1 MDVLLGGYSES
12 LSTTK
17 HFEFQLHCSPC
28 VYADKWICIS
38 KKVCVCLGQ
47 RWSPGLI
54 LVGLVSLRIQI
65 RCLYLIPRNIFWNT
79 EPEEINDIG
88 HLLILWRLVFCALLQ
103 SCEDSCSAYSC
114 FSTCG
119 YIFLYIYM
127 QSSDCTCSALA
138 QRSCPCISPGAFQV
152 HTLLNSLWS
161 ISDTEI
167 RVTVLSRA
175 WLVSYW
181 NYARL

>member
-1 MDVLLGGYSES
+1 M
-12 LSTTK
+12 T
-17 HFEFQLHCSPC
+17 F
-28 VYADKWICIS
+28 
-38 KKVCVCLGQ
+38 
-47 RWSPGLI
+47 
-54 LVGLVSLRIQI
+54 
-65 RCLYLIPRNIFWNT
+65 
-79 EPEEINDIG
+79 G

-167 RVTVLSRA
+167 RVSDCVIKSLTCIILKLCQTINTCNHVFCFCFLHSIRVNLWIHNQMSYLRRTQKRNIWIA
-175 WLVSYW
+175 ITELDSSLFTNRTSIIEAVINLPTYIYPSLVPKG
-181 NYARL
+181 L